1 MVCMKEVLT
10 VASRLQASYVGAA
23 RTQPQAHGKQQIVGE
38 FGLELVQCMEGKFTK
53 EVRIQ
58 ILSVNT

>member
-38 FGLELVQCMEGKFTK
+38 FGLELVQGSPPKKCVYKY
-53 EVRIQ
+53 
-58 ILSVNT
+58 SV